1 MSVLLTESL
10 EMLPECFHILH
21 LDILFHLLHKGIII
35 ELDNTRSLA
44 LHVRIKYM
52 NLRMVEFVL
61 HQHFEFF
68 HLICHFGQIT
78 DIRGYR
84 YVTVSIII
92 GFDDLYDLICLTEN
106 IHLIP

>member
-1 MSVLLTESL
+1 MD
-10 EMLPECFHILH
+10 F
-21 LDILFHLLHKGIII
+21 
-35 ELDNTRSLA
+35 
-44 LHVRIKYM
+44 
-52 NLRMVEFVL
+52 RMVEFVL

-106 IHLIP
+106 IHTHPLRIRSPAAGSGSDIAGFQLTLSSRSL